1 MKFAM
6 GFFPTFA
13 NGRSGITMLIDVDAI
28 FTHRLPLEKVNI
40 MKYSDSSVGTSLSCL
55 VECREKQSEVTSRCV
70 ASLQVISPAR
80 PAPLGSDN
88 ASCAPRSSAARRVR
102 R

>member
-28 FTHRLPLEKVNI
+28 FTHRWPLEKVNI

-55 VECREKQSEVTSRCV
+55 VECREKQSEVTSRLRCV
-70 ASLQVISPAR
+70 TASDQPG
-80 PAPLGSDN
+80 AP
-88 ASCAPRSSAARRVR
+88 CAIR
-102 R
+102 